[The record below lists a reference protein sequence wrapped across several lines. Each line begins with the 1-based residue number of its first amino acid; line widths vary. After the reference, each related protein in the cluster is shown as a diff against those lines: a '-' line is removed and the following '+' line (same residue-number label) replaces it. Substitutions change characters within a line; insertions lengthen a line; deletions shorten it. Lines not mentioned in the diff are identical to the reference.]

1 MFTKKLADLT
11 KTDIEHV
18 VVQGIQEGS
27 QVEFKSALSAN
38 KGEHPWYAGKDE
50 IGDKARDK
58 ITKELIAFA
67 NAHGGT
73 LVLGIKETDEKP
85 ARAAEIKPIPRAAE
99 LAERL
104 RQACS
109 DCIDPRLPVLEAEGI
124 PIEEDDSG
132 VVVFHV
138 PHSRLAPHRHKS
150 NKECY
155 YRRAD
160 RSEAMTMREIQDLTL
175 FTERGMVAV
184 DRALGNQRD
193 KFDTWF
199 KKFIDTAQDDGH
211 HRAFGI
217 RITAYPTTPIQ
228 VEKVHKEETLSPPLR
243 GVPYTLNGGE
253 ISKLASWRTGC
264 DWRPILRGTV
274 QSKDCNNSHA
284 SREVHYDGLIEYQ
297 LALSSGPE
305 EAQFSMSPDLLLG
318 LVSNTILA
326 IEKFRINA
334 GAPGVEYALDVAIDV
349 VGSPIPVMGY
359 GNYPSTLGCT
369 GGIIFPRYSVGS
381 PSEFQSLGSLVE
393 RDYWNHVGQDRKEN
407 IKIDFDTALQELGLS
422 LGQEED
428 AATDK

>member
-175 FTERGMVAV
+175 FTERGMAAV

-199 KKFIDTAQDDGH
+199 KGFIDTAQ
-211 HRAFGI
+211 RAFGI

-243 GVPYTLNGGE
+243 EVSYNTLDGRE
-253 ISKLASWRTGC
+253 ISKFVPCLTGR

-274 QSKDCNNSHA
+274 QSEDRDNKHA
-284 SREVHYDGLIEYQ
+284 SREVHCDGLIEYQ

-305 EAQFSMSPDLLLG
+305 EDNFCMYPDGLLG
-318 LVSNTILA
+318 FVSNTILA

-349 VGSPIPVMGY
+349 VGSPIPLTGY
-359 GNYPSTLGCT
+359 GDRSSTLEWDIPT

-393 RDYWNHVGQDRKEN
+393 RDFWNHVGQDWEVEA
-407 IKIDFDTALQELGLS
+407 KIDFDTALQELGLS
-422 LGQEED
+422 SISGKDVDIEG
-428 AATDK
+428 